1 MAKQHIFAWGTSRRF
16 NDYSSFI
23 KNKFGGRVQKISVNV
38 GLSCPNRDGT
48 KGTGGC
54 IYCDNT
60 AFTPAYC
67 NAADN
72 ITEQL
77 RKGREFFSRKYH
89 DMRYIAYFQSYTN
102 TYAPIETL
110 EALYREAVGNGIAG
124 LIIGTRPDCINTEL
138 LDMLARINQIVPV
151 AVELGMESTSDRTLE
166 LINRHHTWADSVKA
180 AEMCATH
187 GLQTG
192 AHLILGL
199 PGETAA
205 DYLEHARRV
214 SALPLKTL
222 KLHQLQ
228 IISGTPL
235 AAICQKN
242 SDFVSPFTLKDY
254 ISTVVSFLEHLSPD
268 IVVERFVSVSP
279 AEKVIAPRWNRMKN
293 FEVVALIDKELEQ
306 RGTWQGRFFE
316 GHSPIVSV

>member
-1 MAKQHIFAWGTSRRF
+1 MSEEHTFAWGTIRRF

-38 GLSCPNRDGT
+38 GLTCPNRDGT

-72 ITEQL
+72 ISEQL
-77 RKGREFFSRKYH
+77 RKGREFFSRKYP

-102 TYAPIETL
+102 TYAPVETL
-110 EALYREAVGNGIAG
+110 EPLYREAVGNGIAG
-124 LIIGTRPDCINTEL
+124 LIIGTRPDCINGGL

-151 AVELGMESTSDRTLE
+151 AVELGMESTADRTLE

-180 AEMCATH
+180 AEMCANH

-199 PGETAA
+199 PGETEA
-205 DYLEHARRV
+205 DFLEHARRV

-235 AAICQKN
+235 AAICQN
-242 SDFVSPFTLKDY
+242 NPNFVRTFSLNDY
-254 ISTVVSFLEHLSPD
+254 ISTVVTFLEHLSPD
-268 IVVERFVSVSP
+268 IVVERFVSVSL

-293 FEVVALIDKELEQ
+293 FEVVALIDKELE
-306 RGTWQGRFFE
+306 RRDTWQGRLR
-316 GHSPIVSV
+316 

>member
-1 MAKQHIFAWGTSRRF
+1 MSDQQIFAWGTSRRF

-72 ITEQL
+72 ISEQL
-77 RKGREFFSRKYH
+77 RKGREFFSRKYP

-102 TYAPIETL
+102 TYAPVETL
-110 EALYREAVGNGIAG
+110 EALYREAVGNSIAG
-124 LIIGTRPDCINTEL
+124 LIIGTRPDCINSEL

-151 AVELGMESTSDRTLE
+151 AVELGMESTADRTLE

-180 AEMCATH
+180 AEMCTKH

-199 PGETAA
+199 PGETET
-205 DYLEHARRV
+205 DFLEHARRV

-228 IISGTPL
+228 IIEGTPL

-242 SDFVSPFTLKDY
+242 PDFVRPFSLNDY
-254 ISTVVSFLEHLSPD
+254 IATVVTFLEHLSPD

-293 FEVVALIDKELEQ
+293 FEVVALIDKELE
-306 RGTWQGRFFE
+306 RRNTWQGRLFRE
-316 GHSPIVSV
+316 

>member
-1 MAKQHIFAWGTSRRF
+1 MSEKHTFAWGTSRRF

-72 ITEQL
+72 ISEQL
-77 RKGREFFSRKYH
+77 RKGREFFSRKYT

-102 TYAPIETL
+102 TYAPVETL
-110 EALYREAVGNGIAG
+110 EALYREAMGNGIAG

-151 AVELGMESTSDRTLE
+151 AVELGMESTADRTLE

-180 AEMCATH
+180 AEMCANH

-199 PGETAA
+199 PGETEA
-205 DYLEHARRV
+205 DFLEHARRV

-242 SDFVSPFTLKDY
+242 PDFVRTISLNDY
-254 ISTVVSFLEHLSPD
+254 IATVVTFLEHLSPD

-293 FEVVALIDKELEQ
+293 FEVVALIDKELE
-306 RGTWQGRFFE
+306 RRDTWQGRLR
-316 GHSPIVSV
+316 

>member
-1 MAKQHIFAWGTSRRF
+1 M
-16 NDYSSFI
+16 
-23 KNKFGGRVQKISVNV
+23 QKISVNV

-67 NAADN
+67 NAADS
-72 ITEQL
+72 IAEQL
-77 RKGREFFSRKYH
+77 RKGREFFSRKYPN
-89 DMRYIAYFQSYTN
+89 MRYIAYFQSYTN

-151 AVELGMESTSDRTLE
+151 AVELGMESTADRTLE

-180 AEMCATH
+180 AEMCASRS
-187 GLQTG
+187 LQTG

-199 PGETAA
+199 PGETEA
-205 DYLEHARRV
+205 DFLEHARRV

-242 SDFVSPFTLKDY
+242 SNFVRTFSLNDY
-254 ISTVVSFLEHLSPD
+254 IATVVTFLEHLSAD

-293 FEVVALIDKELEQ
+293 FEVVALIDKELE
-306 RGTWQGRFFE
+306 RRDTWQGRLR
-316 GHSPIVSV
+316 

>member
-1 MAKQHIFAWGTSRRF
+1 MSEEHTFAWGTIRRF

-38 GLSCPNRDGT
+38 GLTCPNRDGT

-72 ITEQL
+72 ISEQL
-77 RKGREFFSRKYH
+77 RKGREFFSRKYP

-102 TYAPIETL
+102 TYAPVETL

-124 LIIGTRPDCINTEL
+124 LIIGTRPDCINGGL

-151 AVELGMESTSDRTLE
+151 AVELGMESTADRTLE

-180 AEMCATH
+180 AEMCANH

-199 PGETAA
+199 PGETEA
-205 DYLEHARRV
+205 DFLEHARRV

-235 AAICQKN
+235 AAICQN
-242 SDFVSPFTLKDY
+242 NPNFVRTFSLNDY
-254 ISTVVSFLEHLSPD
+254 ISTVVTFLEHLSPD

-293 FEVVALIDKELEQ
+293 FEVVALIDKELE
-306 RGTWQGRFFE
+306 RRDTWQGRLR
-316 GHSPIVSV
+316 

>member
-1 MAKQHIFAWGTSRRF
+1 MSDQQIFAWGTSRRF

-77 RKGREFFSRKYH
+77 RKGREFFSRKYP

-102 TYAPIETL
+102 TYAPVETL
-110 EALYREAVGNGIAG
+110 EALYREAVSDGIAG
-124 LIIGTRPDCINTEL
+124 LIIGTRPDCINNEL

-151 AVELGMESTSDRTLE
+151 AVELGMESTADRTLE

-180 AEMCATH
+180 AEMCASH

-199 PGETAA
+199 PGETEA
-205 DYLEHARRV
+205 DFLEHAKRI

-242 SDFVSPFTLKDY
+242 PDFVRTFTLNDY
-254 ISTVVSFLEHLSPD
+254 IATVVRFLEHLSPD

-293 FEVVALIDKELEQ
+293 FEIVALIDKELERQ
-306 RGTWQGRFFE
+306 ETWQGRKF
-316 GHSPIVSV
+316 

>member
-1 MAKQHIFAWGTSRRF
+1 MSEEHTFAWGTNRRF

-38 GLSCPNRDGT
+38 GLTCPNRDGT

-72 ITEQL
+72 ITEQM
-77 RKGREFFSRKYH
+77 RKGREFFSRKYP

-102 TYAPIETL
+102 TYAPVETL

-124 LIIGTRPDCINTEL
+124 LIIGTRPDCINPEL
-138 LDMLARINQIVPV
+138 LDMLTRINQIVPV
-151 AVELGMESTSDRTLE
+151 AVELGMESTADRTLE
-166 LINRHHTWADSVKA
+166 LINRHHTWADSVNA
-180 AEMCATH
+180 AEMCASH

-199 PGETAA
+199 PGETKS
-205 DYLEHARRV
+205 DFLEHAKRI

-242 SDFVSPFTLKDY
+242 PDFVRTFTLNDY
-254 ISTVVSFLEHLSPD
+254 IATVVSFLEHLSPD

-279 AEKVIAPRWNRMKN
+279 SEKVIAPRWNRMKN
-293 FEVVALIDKELEQ
+293 FEIVALIDKELE
-306 RGTWQGRFFE
+306 RHGTWQGRLR
-316 GHSPIVSV
+316 

>member
-1 MAKQHIFAWGTSRRF
+1 MSEEHSFAWGTSRRF

-67 NAADN
+67 NAADS
-72 ITEQL
+72 IAEQL
-77 RKGREFFSRKYH
+77 RKGREFFSRKYP

-102 TYAPIETL
+102 TYAPVETL

-124 LIIGTRPDCINTEL
+124 LIIGTRPDCINGGL

-151 AVELGMESTSDRTLE
+151 AVELGMESTADRTLE

-180 AEMCATH
+180 AEMCASR

-199 PGETAA
+199 PGETEA
-205 DYLEHARRV
+205 DFLEHARRV

-235 AAICQKN
+235 AAIWQKDP
-242 SDFVSPFTLKDY
+242 DFVRPFTLNDY
-254 ISTVVSFLEHLSPD
+254 IATVVTFLEHLSPD

-293 FEVVALIDKELEQ
+293 FEVVALIDKELER
-306 RGTWQGRFFE
+306 RGTWQGRLR
-316 GHSPIVSV
+316 

>member
-1 MAKQHIFAWGTSRRF
+1 MSDQQIFAWGTSRRF

-38 GLSCPNRDGT
+38 GLTCPNRDGT

-77 RKGREFFSRKYH
+77 RKGREFFSRKYP

-102 TYAPIETL
+102 TYAPVETL
-110 EALYREAVGNGIAG
+110 EALYREAVDNGIVG

-180 AEMCATH
+180 AEMCANH

-199 PGETAA
+199 PGETEA
-205 DYLEHARRV
+205 DFLEHARRV

-235 AAICQKN
+235 AAIWQKN
-242 SDFVSPFTLKDY
+242 PDFVRPFSLNDY
-254 ISTVVSFLEHLSPD
+254 IATVVAFLEHLSPD

-293 FEVVALIDKELEQ
+293 FEVVALIDKELER
-306 RGTWQGRFFE
+306 RGTWQGRLR
-316 GHSPIVSV
+316 

>member
-1 MAKQHIFAWGTSRRF
+1 MSDQQIFAWGTSRRF

-67 NAADN
+67 NAADS
-72 ITEQL
+72 IAEQL
-77 RKGREFFSRKYH
+77 RKGREFFSRKYP

-102 TYAPIETL
+102 TYAPVETL
-110 EALYREAVGNGIAG
+110 EPLYREAVDNGIVG
-124 LIIGTRPDCINTEL
+124 LIIGTRPDCINGGL

-151 AVELGMESTSDRTLE
+151 SIELGIESTNNQTLE
-166 LINRHHTWADSVKA
+166 RINRHHTFEDTEKSARL
-180 AEMCATH
+180 CAQY
-187 GLQTG
+187 GLETG
-192 AHLILGL
+192 GHLILGL
-199 PGETAA
+199 PGETEA
-205 DYLEHARRV
+205 DFLEHAQRV

-228 IISGTPL
+228 IIEGTPL

-242 SDFVSPFTLKDY
+242 PDFVSPFSLNDY
-254 ISTVVSFLEHLSPD
+254 IATVVTFLEHLSPD

-293 FEVVALIDKELEQ
+293 FEVVALIDKELE
-306 RGTWQGRFFE
+306 RRDTWQGKLFRE
-316 GHSPIVSV
+316 

>member
-1 MAKQHIFAWGTSRRF
+1 MSDQQIFAWGTSRRF

-67 NAADN
+67 NAADS
-72 ITEQL
+72 IAEQL
-77 RKGREFFSRKYH
+77 RKGREFFSRKYP

-102 TYAPIETL
+102 TYAPVETL
-110 EALYREAVGNGIAG
+110 EPLYREVVGNGIVG
-124 LIIGTRPDCINTEL
+124 LIIGTRPDCINSEL

-151 AVELGMESTSDRTLE
+151 SIELGIESTNNQTLE
-166 LINRHHTWADSVKA
+166 RINRHHTFEDTEKA
-180 AEMCATH
+180 ARLCAQY
-187 GLQTG
+187 GLETG
-192 AHLILGL
+192 GHLILGL
-199 PGETAA
+199 PGETEA
-205 DYLEHARRV
+205 DFLEHARRV

-228 IISGTPL
+228 IIEGTPL

-242 SDFVSPFTLKDY
+242 PDFVRPFSLNDY
-254 ISTVVSFLEHLSPD
+254 IATVVTFLEHLSPD

-293 FEVVALIDKELEQ
+293 FEVVALIDKELE
-306 RGTWQGRFFE
+306 RRDTWQGKLFRE
-316 GHSPIVSV
+316 

>member
-1 MAKQHIFAWGTSRRF
+1 MSEEHTFAWGTIRRF

-38 GLSCPNRDGT
+38 GLTCPNRDGT

-67 NAADN
+67 NATDN
-72 ITEQL
+72 ISEQL
-77 RKGREFFSRKYH
+77 RKGREFFSRKYPN
-89 DMRYIAYFQSYTN
+89 MRYIAYFQSYTN

-124 LIIGTRPDCINTEL
+124 LIIGTRPDCINSEL

-151 AVELGMESTSDRTLE
+151 AVELGMESTADRTLE

-180 AEMCATH
+180 AEMCANH

-199 PGETAA
+199 PGETEA
-205 DYLEHARRV
+205 DFLEHARRV

-228 IISGTPL
+228 IIKGSPL
-235 AAICQKN
+235 AAIYQKN
-242 SDFVSPFTLKDY
+242 PDFVSPFSLNDY
-254 ISTVVSFLEHLSPD
+254 IATVVTFLEHLSPD

-279 AEKVIAPRWNRMKN
+279 TEKVIAPRWNRMKN
-293 FEVVALIDKELEQ
+293 FEVVALIDKELER
-306 RGTWQGRFFE
+306 RGTWQGRLR
-316 GHSPIVSV
+316 